1 MLFFSLQQVTSYF
14 TKRGSCVYLS
24 SLDTSKAFHRVTH
37 AKLFDKLANRNVPHC
52 LLRVLHNWYNKLVS
66 VFKWNGILSK
76 SFVVSCG
83 VRQGGVLS
91 LFF

>member
-1 MLFFSLQQVTSYF
+1 M
-14 TKRGSCVYLS
+14 
-24 SLDTSKAFHRVTH
+24 TH

-52 LLRVLHNWYNKLVS
+52 LLRGLHNWYNKLVS
-66 VFKWNGILSK
+66 VVKWTGVLSK

-91 LFF
+91 PFLFNLYVDELIYKLEASDAGCCVCGKFFLLYYIC